1 MDTNSEA
8 PVPEPNRPNEPS
20 DPLARRLARLRAP
33 AAEGL
38 RRFPWRSALLFALLL
53 LVAWRG
59 ASFVRKSFRAV
70 APGEAG
76 IAFNR
81 LTGSVRVVPAGV
93 HFLPASL
100 TDLVTIRIS
109 DQLLSGPGAAFPVT
123 SKDGIAV
130 GLSVQARWAVDR
142 AQLKEKWAALPA
154 DPGRDVVAPI
164 LASSFRSQA
173 PSWDATALLAAK
185 RDDLAAAAAK
195 AAAPRLAEAG
205 IVLKE
210 VLVGDVKLPA
220 EYERGR
226 MALLAESQRADEAE
240 ANLRLKK
247 QEVERTR
254 LEAEA
259 DKVRREKQ
267 SETQAVQ
274 RLIAAKAE
282 ADAMAFVLPLKEKEV
297 KQRLLEAE
305 ADMGRRITEA
315 EAQAESSKINAAA
328 EAARKRT
335 MADAEAYA
343 IRTTSLAQFE
353 NLKREVEL
361 IQANPVWVEK
371 TFAEKLSD
379 KVQVVVMPNLPSDVF
394 GTETAKRLANGQPA
408 RPARGTRET
417 APQ

>member
-1 MDTNSEA
+1 MDTNPEA
-8 PVPEPNRPNEPS
+8 PLPDENGNP
-20 DPLARRLARLRAP
+20 ARLLSRLRGP
-33 AAEGL
+33 AADGL
-38 RRFPWRSALLFALLL
+38 RRFPWRAALLLALLL
-53 LVAWRG
+53 LAAWRG
-59 ASFVRKSFRAV
+59 VHFVRTSFRAV
-70 APGEAG
+70 APGQAG
-76 IAFNR
+76 IAVNR
-81 LTGSVRVVPAGV
+81 LTGSVRIVSAGV
-93 HFLPASL
+93 HFLPESF
-100 TDLVTIRIS
+100 TDLVPIRIS
-109 DQLLSGPGAAFPVT
+109 DQLLSGPGASFNVT

-154 DPGRDVVAPI
+154 DPGRDVVAPV

-185 RDDLAAAAAK
+185 RDELAAAAAK

-205 IVLKE
+205 LVLKE

-226 MALLAESQRADEAE
+226 MALLAESQQADQAE

-267 SETQAVQ
+267 SETQAAQ

-282 ADAMAFVLPLKEKEV
+282 SDAMAFVLPLKEKEI

-305 ADMGRRITEA
+305 ADKGRRITEA
-315 EAQAESSKINAAA
+315 QAQAEASKIHATA

-335 MADAEAYA
+335 LADAEAYA

-379 KVQVVVMPNLPSDVF
+379 KVQVIVMPNLPSDVF
-394 GTETAKRLANGQPA
+394 GTETAKRLANGRPA
-408 RPARGTRET
+408 RPARGGE
-417 APQ
+417 

>member
-8 PVPEPNRPNEPS
+8 PVPDPNGK
-20 DPLARRLARLRAP
+20 LARLLTRLRAP
-33 AAEGL
+33 AAEGF
-38 RRFPWRSALLFALLL
+38 RRFPWRPALLLALLL
-53 LVAWRG
+53 LAAWRG
-59 ASFVRKSFRAV
+59 ASFVRKSFRPV

-76 IAFNR
+76 IAVNR
-81 LTGSVRVVPAGV
+81 LTGSVRLVPAGV
-93 HFLPASL
+93 HFLPESF
-100 TDLVTIRIS
+100 TDLVTFRIS
-109 DQLLSGPGAAFPVT
+109 DQLLAGPGATINVT
-123 SKDGIAV
+123 SRDGIAV

-142 AQLKEKWAALPA
+142 LQLMEKWAALPA

-164 LASSFRSQA
+164 LASSFRAHA

-185 RDDLAAAAAK
+185 RDELASAAAK
-195 AAAPRLAEAG
+195 SAAPRLAEAG
-205 IVLKE
+205 VVLKE

-226 MALLAESQRADEAE
+226 MALLAESQRADQAE
-240 ANLRLKK
+240 ANLRLKR

-259 DKVRREKQ
+259 EKVRREKQ
-267 SETQAVQ
+267 AETQALQ

-282 ADAMAFVLPLKEKEV
+282 SDAMAFVLPLKQKEV
-297 KQRLLEAE
+297 KQKLLEAE
-305 ADMGRRITEA
+305 AEKGRRITEA
-315 EAQAESSKINAAA
+315 EAQAEASKIHAAA

-335 MADAEAYA
+335 MADADAYA

-379 KVQVVVMPNLPSDVF
+379 KVQVIVMPNLPSDVF
-394 GTETAKRLANGQPA
+394 AHETARRLANGLPA
-408 RPARGTRET
+408 RPVRGAGET
-417 APQ
+417 APK

>member
-1 MDTNSEA
+1 MDTN
-8 PVPEPNRPNEPS
+8 PEGPAS
-20 DPLARRLARLRAP
+20 DPNGAPRRPGLHLLSRLRAP
-33 AAEGL
+33 AGGG
-38 RRFPWRSALLFALLL
+38 RRFPWRTALGIAVLL
-53 LVAWRG
+53 LVAFRG
-59 ASFVRKSFRAV
+59 VTFVQKSFRAV
-70 APGEAG
+70 KPGEAG
-76 IAFNR
+76 IAVNR
-81 LTGSVRVVPAGV
+81 LTGSVRVVTAGV
-93 HFLPASL
+93 HFLPESF
-100 TDLVTIRIS
+100 TDLVAIRIS
-109 DQLLSGPGAAFPVT
+109 DQLLTGPGATFNVT
-123 SKDGIAV
+123 TKDGIAV
-130 GLSVQARWAVDR
+130 GLAVQARWAVDR
-142 AQLKEKWAALPA
+142 AQLTEKWAALPA
-154 DPGRDVVAPI
+154 DPGRDVVAPV
-164 LASSFRSQA
+164 LASSFRAHA
-173 PSWDATALLAAK
+173 PTWEATALLALK
-185 RDDLAAAAAK
+185 RDELAAAAAK
-195 AAAPRLAEAG
+195 AAAPRLHEAG
-205 IVLKE
+205 LVLKE

-226 MALLAESQRADEAE
+226 MALLAEAQRADEAE

-259 DKVRREKQ
+259 EKVRREKQ
-267 SETQAVQ
+267 AETQAVQ

-282 ADAMAFVLPLKEKEV
+282 SDAMSYVLPLKEKEV

-305 ADMGRRITEA
+305 ADKGRRLKEA
-315 EAQAESSKINAAA
+315 EAQAEASKIHATA

-394 GTETAKRLANGQPA
+394 GTETAKRIANGRPA
-408 RPARGTRET
+408 RPARGSNE
-417 APQ
+417 AASH